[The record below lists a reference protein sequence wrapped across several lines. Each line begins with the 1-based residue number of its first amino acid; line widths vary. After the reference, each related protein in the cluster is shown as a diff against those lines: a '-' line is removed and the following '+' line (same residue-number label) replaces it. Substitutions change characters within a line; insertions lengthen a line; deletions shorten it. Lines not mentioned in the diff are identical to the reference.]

1 LLLLLLKLIASFK
14 PVSLVCKH
22 LSTPLHLV
30 CNTWH
35 CVNHS
40 VIIII
45 ITIIIIVI
53 TELLSTIVHVTFWV

>member
-1 LLLLLLKLIASFK
+1 LLLLLLKLIVSFK

-22 LSTPLHLV
+22 LSMPLHLV

-45 ITIIIIVI
+45 IIVVI
-53 TELLSTIVHVTFWV
+53 TELLSTIVHVTFWL